1 MPRRKIQRAFLS
13 WLEQNRS
20 RLAIEIVLG
29 KRTDTVQEFTFAGI
43 NRAIRGELN
52 TYEVEVWV
60 IYRDDCWDILLDLD
74 AEPKRVPGGG
84 YICDLCPP
92 EARRVFPD
100 RPALWT
106 DHLFEGLLEWVND
119 SLARAKW
126 LALHGDP
133 ETATWARLLPD
144 GDPSQTLRGGGFRFN
159 FAWISG
165 ERRGK
170 EREEAPPIM
179 VPCRTG

>member
-13 WLEQNRS
+13 WLEGNRS
-20 RLAIEIVLG
+20 RLAVDIVLG

-74 AEPKRVPGGG
+74 AEPKRVPGG
-84 YICDLCPP
+84 YICDRCFP
-92 EARRVFPD
+92 EAQRVFAD

-133 ETATWARLLPD
+133 ESATWARLLPGD
-144 GDPSQTLRGGGFRFN
+144 DPSQTLGGGGLRLSFDY
-159 FAWISG
+159 IT
-165 ERRGK
+165 GK
-170 EREEAPPIM
+170 RSRALRDEAPPIL